1 MEIQVNIDCADAESL
16 AQWYCDALGYRREG
30 AAGQY
35 RSIMP
40 QAGTNGPKLIFQQV
54 SEPKGPKNRIHL
66 DLIVG
71 TDFEKVAERFVQLGA
86 QRLSAQP
93 VVEHGCEWIV
103 MLDPEGNELCLCNQ

>member
-1 MEIQVNIDCADAESL
+1 MEIQVNIDCSDPESL
-16 AQWYCDALGYRREG
+16 AQWYCDALGYRPEG

-40 QAGTNGPKLIFQQV
+40 EAGTNGPKLIFQQV
-54 SEPKGPKNRIHL
+54 SEPKGPKNRMHL

-71 TDFEKVAERFVQLGA
+71 PDFEKVAEQFVQLGA

-93 VVEHGCEWIV
+93 VVEHGCQWIV
-103 MLDPEGNELCLCNQ
+103 MLDPEGNELCLCSQ